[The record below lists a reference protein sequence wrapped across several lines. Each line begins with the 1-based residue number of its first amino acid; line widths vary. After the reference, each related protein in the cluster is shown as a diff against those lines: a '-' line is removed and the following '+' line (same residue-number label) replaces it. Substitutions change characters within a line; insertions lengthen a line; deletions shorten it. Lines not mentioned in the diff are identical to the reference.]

1 MSKFVVL
8 DEADKN
14 GLVTNHIENSSQRKK
29 DHLELALRSRVSQE
43 QIDQRFYYEPVLEAH
58 PQGSFPV
65 KRFLGKSIRTP
76 IWVSS
81 MTGGTQMAKTINHN
95 LARVCRDFGMGMG
108 LGSCR
113 SILFGEEFLDDF
125 NVRKIIGDD
134 LPLFGNLGIAQI
146 ELLVSSGNLDL
157 IRTLVDRLRLDGL
170 IVHINP
176 MQEWF
181 QPEGDHIKERPLATI
196 QRLLDVASY
205 PVIVK
210 EVGQGM
216 GIESLKALL
225 KLPLA
230 AIDFGANGG
239 TNFALLEL
247 LRSDDVW
254 MEELGALARVGHSA
268 EEMVEMINF
277 LKEELKSE
285 QLCHEIIISGGITNF
300 LDGYYLLEK
309 CQLNSVYGQASA
321 FLKYAMGN
329 YDQLHKFVETQV
341 KGLSMAQTFLRVK

>member
-1 MSKFVVL
+1 
-8 DEADKN
+8 
-14 GLVTNHIENSSQRKK
+14 VTKYSENSSQRKK
-29 DHLELALRSRVSQE
+29 DHLELALKSRLSQE
-43 QIDQRFYYEPVLEAH
+43 QIDPRFYYEPVLEAH
-58 PQGSFPV
+58 PQGSLPI
-65 KRFLGKSIRTP
+65 KQFLGKNLQTP

-113 SILFGEEFLDDF
+113 SLLFSDEYLDDF
-125 NVRKIIGDD
+125 DVRHLIGEN
-134 LPLFGNLGIAQI
+134 LPLYGNLGIAQI
-146 ELLVSSGNLDL
+146 EILGLNGDL
-157 IRTLVDRLRLDGL
+157 QLISTLVDRLKLDGL

-181 QPEGDHIKERPLATI
+181 QPEGDHISQRPLDTI
-196 QRLLDVASY
+196 RRLLDAAPY

-216 GIESLKALL
+216 GLESLRALL

-254 MEELGALARVGHSA
+254 TEELGALAKVGHSA
-268 EEMVEMINF
+268 VEMVEMTNF
-277 LKEELKSE
+277 LKDELKSE
-285 QLCHEIIISGGITNF
+285 QLCHEIIISGGITDF
-300 LDGYYLLEK
+300 LDGYYLIKK
-309 CQLNSVYGQASA
+309 CHLNSVYGQASA

-329 YDQLHKFVETQV
+329 YDQLHKFVESQV
-341 KGLSMAQTFLRVK
+341 KGLSMAETFLRLK